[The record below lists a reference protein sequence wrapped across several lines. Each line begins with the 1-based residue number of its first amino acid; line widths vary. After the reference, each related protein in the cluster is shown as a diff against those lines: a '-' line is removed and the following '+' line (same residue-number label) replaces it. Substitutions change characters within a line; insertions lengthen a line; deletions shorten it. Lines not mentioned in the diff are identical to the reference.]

1 MSIRNIIAVLS
12 TVFIAGVIA
21 LMATIYSA
29 VWDNVGAQTPMPAPK
44 PPAPQR
50 PVAPPSQA
58 APPAAPSAAAAP
70 SAPVR
75 TETITYDAWT
85 VSCRDTA
92 DGKSKKICSATL
104 PMVAQQ
110 QNQRIT
116 IGAWIIAHNSDGAL
130 VSVVQTPEI
139 DIGVLV
145 GRGIELKLGNGQ
157 PRKINYVDCNPQR
170 CESTFPMD
178 EAFLRETIAAANGPA
193 AITFWKSDG
202 AEFNITL
209 QSIKGVDRAIAAVR

>member
-1 MSIRNIIAVLS
+1 MSVRNIIPVVS
-12 TVFIAGVIA
+12 TVFIAGVVA
-21 LMATIYSA
+21 LMAALYSA
-29 VWDNVGAQTPMPAPK
+29 DQYAAGAQTPTPAPK
-44 PPAPQR
+44 PPVPQR
-50 PVAPPSQA
+50 PAAPA
-58 APPAAPSAAAAP
+58 APPAAS

-116 IGAWIIAHNSDGAL
+116 IGAWIIAHNTDGAL

-139 DIGVLV
+139 DAGVLV

-178 EAFLRETIAAANGPA
+178 DAFLREAIAAANGPA
-193 AITFWKSDG
+193 AITFWKADG
-202 AEFNITL
+202 AEFNINL